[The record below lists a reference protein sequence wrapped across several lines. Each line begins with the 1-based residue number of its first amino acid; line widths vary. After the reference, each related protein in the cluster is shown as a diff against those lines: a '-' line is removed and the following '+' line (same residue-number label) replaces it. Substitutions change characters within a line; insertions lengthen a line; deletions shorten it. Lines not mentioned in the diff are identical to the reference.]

1 MKNKFFILIISS
13 FSSVYS
19 QSAFEPVNSDV
30 YDFLQRLSIKSIITV
45 DYEIKPVTRIEIAK
59 KLIQADNKKSELNEI
74 DKQLLTFYL
83 QDFQHEIK
91 LVNKEKIS
99 DSKPEFFIVDK
110 ERRMRFF
117 EYANNNF
124 SFFADPMLNF
134 SVQSIAGEKLFV
146 RRNGFSFYGYALDN
160 WFYGL
165 NFFDNEESGKN
176 LDINKDLTPERG
188 TSITKIKKDAFEYD
202 VVNASIGYY
211 WNEGSIAIGKD
222 YFKIGSGRNGNII
235 LSDKAPSFPF
245 IRFDFKPVDWLRFF
259 YFHGFLISNVPDSS
273 TLRYNKVKSRTSILD
288 VPKFIALHS
297 ISIYPSDNFSFT
309 VGESIVYSDQ
319 IQPIYLIPV
328 MFFRVADHYLGRGKS
343 SATGNAQMFADISY
357 KNFNLKSNIYS
368 SLFIDELSLN
378 SIFSGGN
385 LSAIGFTAGI
395 ESFDI
400 LTENSSIDL
409 EYSRINP
416 FVYMNSADAQTFTND
431 DYMLGHWIGSNGD
444 LVSVIYKQQ
453 FIRSLSASLKTW
465 YLRKGKKELPDEQ
478 YQTPYPNFLYGKK
491 RYEYGLDI
499 RVKYRPWHPLNAE
512 AYYSFM
518 RITDELKGRTLDYKL
533 SNNHYFGF
541 TISYG
546 F

>member
-1 MKNKFFILIISS
+1 MKRNLLILVISLI
-13 FSSVYS
+13 SSVYS

-30 YDFLQRLSIKSIITV
+30 YDYLQKLSIKGIITF
-45 DYEIKPVTRIEIAK
+45 DYEVKPITRIEIAK
-59 KLIQADNKKSELNEI
+59 KLIEADIKKSELNEI
-74 DKQLLTFYL
+74 DNQLLTFYL

-91 LVNKEKIS
+91 LVNKENIPVS
-99 DSKPEFFIVDK
+99 NPEFFIVDK
-110 ERRMRFF
+110 EKRMRFF

-124 SFFADPMLNF
+124 SFFADPMLSF
-134 SVQSIAGEKLFV
+134 SAASIAGERLFI
-146 RRNGFSFYGYALDN
+146 RRNGFSFYGYVLDN
-160 WFYGL
+160 WAYGL
-165 NFFDNEESGKN
+165 NFFDNEETGKN
-176 LDINKDLTPERG
+176 LDVNKDLTPERG

-211 WNEGSIAIGKD
+211 WNDGSISIGKD

-273 TLRYNKVKSRTSILD
+273 TFKYNRVQNRTSISD

-297 ISIYPSDNFSFT
+297 LSIYPTDNFSFT
-309 VGESIVYSDQ
+309 LGESIVYSDQ

-328 MFFRVADHYLGRGKS
+328 MFFRVADHFLGRGKS
-343 SATGNAQMFADISY
+343 SATGNAQLFADISY
-357 KNFNLKSNIYS
+357 KNFNLKSNLYS

-378 SIFSGGN
+378 SIFEGGN
-385 LSAIGFTAGI
+385 LSAIGFTVGL
-395 ESFDI
+395 ESYDI
-400 LTENSSIDL
+400 LTENSSINL

-431 DYMLGHWIGSNGD
+431 DYALGHWMGSNGD
-444 LVSVIYKQQ
+444 LLSVSYRQDVL
-453 FIRSLSASLKTW
+453 RSLSFSLKTW

-478 YQTPYPNFLYGKK
+478 YQTPYPSFLYGEK
-491 RYEYGLDI
+491 RYEYGVDI

-518 RITDELKGRTLDYKL
+518 RITDELSERTLDYKL
-533 SNNHYFGF
+533 SNNHYFGITLNYDF
-541 TISYG
+541 
-546 F
+546 